1 MSNNNLINFNF
12 KEELVFIL
20 GGSGL
25 IGTEV
30 SKQLAELGAK
40 VINLDIKN
48 NIIKNDSIIFEKFD
62 CSKVDTI
69 EKMLLKIFK
78 KYGCPK
84 IFINCSYPKTKDW
97 INNNFDLV
105 KYSSYKKNLEIHLN
119 SYTWSTKI
127 IINQMKKQKIEGKII
142 LLSSIYGQVAQD
154 SKLYNKTNLSPNM
167 TYSVIKGGIISLS
180 RQMASNYG
188 KYNIRVNSVSPGGII
203 DKKIS
208 SNSKSSKLFRS
219 NYINRVPLERFA
231 KPEEIAGPII
241 FLASD
246 SASYITGINLLVDGG
261 WTSI

>member
-1 MSNNNLINFNF
+1 
-12 KEELVFIL
+12 
-20 GGSGL
+20 
-25 IGTEV
+25 
-30 SKQLAELGAK
+30 
-40 VINLDIKN
+40 
-48 NIIKNDSIIFEKFD
+48 
-62 CSKVDTI
+62 
-69 EKMLLKIFK
+69 
-78 KYGCPK
+78 
-84 IFINCSYPKTKDW
+84 
-97 INNNFDLV
+97 
-105 KYSSYKKNLEIHLN
+105 
-119 SYTWSTKI
+119 
-127 IINQMKKQKIEGKII
+127 MKKLKVQGKII

-154 SKLYNKTNLSPNM
+154 SKLYDKTNLSPNM

-231 KPEEIAGPII
+231 KPEEVAGPII